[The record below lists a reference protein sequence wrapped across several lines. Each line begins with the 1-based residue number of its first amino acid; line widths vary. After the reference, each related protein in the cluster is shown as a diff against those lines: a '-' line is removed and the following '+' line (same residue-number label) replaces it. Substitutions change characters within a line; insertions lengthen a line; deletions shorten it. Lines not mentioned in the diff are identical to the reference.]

1 MDLIERRTLLR
12 GALILP
18 AAAAAPLA
26 VASASAPP
34 PESPPKRTQ
43 RIRTWQVESLD
54 RRVNP
59 R

>member
-12 GALILP
+12 GALVLP
-18 AAAAAPLA
+18 AAATPLILTAPE
-26 VASASAPP
+26 PQRP
-34 PESPPKRTQ
+34 PEPRRTQ
-43 RIRTWQVESLD
+43 RIRTWQVETLD

>member
-1 MDLIERRTLLR
+1 MERRTLLR

-18 AAAAAPLA
+18 AAAATPLA
-26 VASASAPP
+26 LTASRPQ
-34 PESPPKRTQ
+34 PEAKSPRSK
-43 RIRTWQVESLD
+43 RIRTWQVETLD